1 MTRLSAAIA
10 GHPAH
15 TAFPAALAAT
25 AKEPG
30 AAKAFLTFLTSPEA
44 IKVIKAH
51 GLEPP
56 G

>member
-1 MTRLSAAIA
+1 LPGIQQY
-10 GHPAH
+10 